1 MNIGIIGLDSSHA
14 LAFTRILHGRQ
25 ESLFADVTVT
35 AAYAGGSPDFPLS
48 ITRVNTFAGRMT
60 KEYGVRLMPTMQQ
73 VAENTDAIL
82 ILSADGRVHL
92 NQFKTIC
99 SYRKP
104 VFIDKPF
111 ALSSADAGEI
121 IRLAEEF
128 QIPLMS
134 ASSLRHAEV
143 LTECTRGDNLGA
155 DVYGPMH
162 IESTQGHYFWYGIHS
177 AELLFQVMGPGCR
190 EVTAFSTDHGDLITG
205 TWKEGRMG
213 MIRGIRNGPENFG
226 ITLHTRNASQHISLE
241 PSYKE
246 LLRSVMNWLKNGV
259 CTVHPSETLEVIR
272 FLECAEQSRLQKC
285 TILME
290 M

>member
-14 LAFTRILHGRQ
+14 LAFTRILHESQ
-25 ESLFADVTVT
+25 ETLFSDVRVT

-48 ITRVNTFAGRMT
+48 VSRVNAFAARM
-60 KEYGVRLMPTMQQ
+60 KQEYGVRLMSTMQR
-73 VAENTDAIL
+73 VAESTDAIL

-92 NQFKTIC
+92 DQFKAIC
-99 SYRKP
+99 PYRKP

-111 ALSSADAGEI
+111 ALSSADAKQI
-121 IRLAEEF
+121 MILANRHR
-128 QIPLMS
+128 IPLMS
-134 ASSLRHAEV
+134 ASSLRYAEA
-143 LTECTRGDNLGA
+143 LPECARADIMGA

-162 IESTQGHYFWYGIHS
+162 AESTQGHYFWHGIHA

-190 EVTAFSTDHGDLITG
+190 EVTAISTEYDDFITG
-205 TWKEGRMG
+205 TWNEGRIG
-213 MIRGIRNGPENFG
+213 TIRGSQNRAEAFG
-226 ITLHTRNASQHISLE
+226 ISLHTRDVTRHFPLE

-246 LLRSVMNWLKNGV
+246 LLKSVMNLFTNGV
-259 CTVHPSETLEVIR
+259 CTVDPYETLEIIR
-272 FLECAEQSRLQKC
+272 FLECAEQSRLLKS

>member
-14 LAFTRILHGRQ
+14 LAFTRILHESQ
-25 ESLFADVTVT
+25 ETLFSDVTVT

-48 ITRVNTFAGRMT
+48 VSRVNTFAARMAQ
-60 KEYGVRLMPTMQQ
+60 EYGVRLMPTAQQ
-73 VAENTDAIL
+73 VVESTDAIF

-92 NQFKTIC
+92 DQFKAIC
-99 SYRKP
+99 PYRKP

-111 ALSSADAGEI
+111 ALSTGDASQI
-121 IRLAEEF
+121 IRLAEEY
-128 QIPLMS
+128 QTPLMS
-134 ASSLRHAEV
+134 ASSLRYAEA
-143 LTECTRGDNLGA
+143 LPECTRGDILGA

-162 IESTQGHYFWYGIHS
+162 VESTQGHYFWYGIHA
-177 AELLFQVMGPGCR
+177 AELLFRIMGPGCR
-190 EVTAFSTDHGDLITG
+190 EVTALSTDHNDLITG

-213 MIRGIRNGPENFG
+213 TIRGIQRGSESFG
-226 ITLHTRNASQHISLE
+226 LSLHTRNATRQVPLE

-246 LLRSVMNWLKNGV
+246 LLKSVMNLFKNGV

-285 TILME
+285 TVLME

>member
-1 MNIGIIGLDSSHA
+1 
-14 LAFTRILHGRQ
+14 
-25 ESLFADVTVT
+25 
-35 AAYAGGSPDFPLS
+35 
-48 ITRVNTFAGRMT
+48 
-60 KEYGVRLMPTMQQ
+60 MPTMQQ

-143 LTECTRGDNLGA
+143 LTECTRGDNLGR
-155 DVYGPMH
+155 
-162 IESTQGHYFWYGIHS
+162 T
-177 AELLFQVMGPGCR
+177 C
-190 EVTAFSTDHGDLITG
+190 TARCTSNL
-205 TWKEGRMG
+205 R
-213 MIRGIRNGPENFG
+213 RGIIFG
-226 ITLHTRNASQHISLE
+226 TASIRQNYSFKSWALDAGKSPPSLPIMVISLLE
-241 PSYKE
+241 PGKREDGDDPRNPKWPRE
-246 LLRSVMNWLKNGV
+246 LWNNAA
-259 CTVHPSETLEVIR
+259 H
-272 FLECAEQSRLQKC
+272 QKR
-285 TILME
+285 
-290 M
+290 

>member
-14 LAFTRILHGRQ
+14 LAFTRILHESQ
-25 ESLFADVTVT
+25 ETLFSNVTVT

-48 ITRVNTFAGRMT
+48 VSRVNTFAARMT
-60 KEYGVRLMPTMQQ
+60 QEYGVRLMPTAQH
-73 VAENTDAIL
+73 VAESTDAIL

-92 NQFKTIC
+92 DQFRAIC
-99 SYRKP
+99 LYRKP

-111 ALSSADAGEI
+111 ALTTADASQI
-121 IRLAEEF
+121 IRLAEEY
-128 QIPLMS
+128 QTPLMS
-134 ASSLRHAEV
+134 ASSLRYAEA
-143 LTECTRGDNLGA
+143 LPECTRGDILGV

-162 IESTQGHYFWYGIHS
+162 VESTQGHYFWYGIHA
-177 AELLFQVMGPGCR
+177 AELLFRIMGPGCR
-190 EVTAFSTDHGDLITG
+190 EVTAFSTDHNDLITG

-213 MIRGIRNGPENFG
+213 TIRGIQRGAESFG
-226 ITLHTRNASQHISLE
+226 LSLHTRNATKHVPIE

-246 LLRSVMNWLKNGV
+246 LLKSVMNLFKNGV

-272 FLECAEQSRLQKC
+272 FLECAEQSRIQKR
-285 TILME
+285 TALME